1 MLVYEQIDVSKGVDI
16 NKSKE
21 CMFCHYLYYLDKD
34 FTYGP
39 YFVMAAII

>member
-1 MLVYEQIDVSKGVDI
+1 MLVYEQNDVSKGFDI
-16 NKSKE
+16 KKSKE